1 MLELF
6 FFLNNKKS
14 LSLNNK
20 MSVGSPKIGIKKII
34 LTVVDSTFED
44 NQNVEKF

>member
-1 MLELF
+1 
-6 FFLNNKKS
+6 
-14 LSLNNK
+14 

-44 NQNVEKF
+44 IQNVEKF